1 MRYRRCTSII
11 ITIATLWPVLPIVMF
26 VDKWWLLLS
35 MTSDILL
42 LVSITMLTYNGINNY
57 DIAILVAL
65 ILIITINHY

>member
-11 ITIATLWPVLPIVMF
+11 ITIPTLWPVLPIVMF
-26 VDKWWLLLS
+26 VDVWWLLP

-57 DIAILVAL
+57 DIAILVVL
-65 ILIITINHY
+65 ILITINHY